1 MPRTWKIAAALA
13 LALVISLTGVSY
25 CFGSIRIDDF
35 DVGFSAVGG
44 TSVVDGAW
52 RDDVDGFSDEL
63 GQDTT
68 THLSPAFSA
77 SLFATTHFGSIW
89 RWGASLGAGT
99 WFGRVISEGADAKD
113 RFSTIA
119 GIGVELVPSV
129 GLQVPFGPGRFGA
142 DFKLGFG
149 ILASPL
155 WVREAWSDMST
166 TSSYGLSFG
175 RRLYFLTGAD
185 LDYVFPVGLYSVG
198 ALLSADMGFASFDS
212 SGASVLGRFGVG
224 IRVSRPI
231 DIHKGKAR

>member
-1 MPRTWKIAAALA
+1 MQRQSKIAAAFVLA
-13 LALVISLTGVSY
+13 FLISLPGVGY
-25 CFGSIRIDDF
+25 CFGSIRIKDF

-44 TSVVDGAW
+44 TSVVGGAW

-68 THLSPAFSA
+68 THLAPAFSA
-77 SLFATTHFGSIW
+77 SLFAKTRFGSIW
-89 RWGASLGAGT
+89 RWGASLGAGS
-99 WFGRVISEGADAKD
+99 WFGRVISEGGVAKD
-113 RFSTIA
+113 RFSTIT

-142 DFKLGFG
+142 DLKLGFG

-155 WVREAWSDMST
+155 WIREAWSDMST
-166 TSSYGLSFG
+166 TSSYSLSFG

-198 ALLSADMGFASFDS
+198 ALVSADMGFASFDS
-212 SGASVLGRFGVG
+212 DGASVLSRFGVG
-224 IRVSRPI
+224 VRISRPI
-231 DIHKGKAR
+231 DIRKGKTR